1 MSFPPIASRNEVSV
15 SLQTFPIEALATV
28 RLLLAPGWRE
38 PGAATGSTER
48 AAQRLW
54 TGWKEKAP
62 KLQALSEEGTAGALG
77 RGECVSY
84 FGVVPWVRT
93 SLPGN

>member
-77 RGECVSY
+77 RGEQTQLWPRTV
-84 FGVVPWVRT
+84 WVGAA
-93 SLPGN
+93 SWGM